1 MNNNTKIFAD
11 SFRDVFAFRDA
22 INTRKDNG
30 TCRDSS
36 KTGSRDFAGM
46 PYDEAVQRVTD
57 GLPEVADSLKREL
70 TKFAAAKTGNINQ
83 RRPVNYYNGHSPNV
97 PAAIIGLPK
106 SMRKVVKTPS
116 KVKTIRIFYQV
127 SVNCDINSD
136 DINKAGAA
144 VLQLVYWLEIQGYRV
159 ELVIVNYCASDGGKN
174 RAVCTICLKEFK
186 QPLDILKLSFSLGSV
201 SMYRR
206 LGFRW
211 LETVPGL
218 RGDWARGYGSQIGNK
233 TEALKL
239 LNAAGNNTD
248 NSYFINYNDCKN
260 ADFDAVK
267 LGKQQISSD
276 LGGV

>member
-1 MNNNTKIFAD
+1 MENNIKIFSD
-11 SFRDVFAFRDA
+11 NFRDVFAFRDA
-22 INTRKDNG
+22 ITTRKDNG

-36 KTGSRDFAGM
+36 KTGSHSFAGM
-46 PYDEAVQRVTD
+46 PYERAVQCVTD
-57 GLPEVADSLKREL
+57 GLPEVADKLKREL
-70 TKFAAAKTGNINQ
+70 TRFAATKTGNLNQ

-116 KVKTIRIFYQV
+116 KVKTIRLFYQV
-127 SVNCDINSD
+127 SVNCDINAD

-144 VLQLVYWLEIQGYRV
+144 VLQLVYWLELQGYRA
-159 ELVIVNYCASDGGKN
+159 ELVLVTYCASDGGKN

-211 LETVPGL
+211 LETTPGL
-218 RGDWARGYGSQIGNK
+218 KGDWAWGYGCQLTDKNK
-233 TEALKL
+233 ALKL
-239 LNAAGNNTD
+239 LNDAGNNTD
-248 NSYFINYNDCKN
+248 NSYFITFNDCKN
-260 ADFDAVK
+260 ADFDAIK
-267 LGKQQISSD
+267 LGKQQIAD